1 MPVKI
6 FLPIF
11 ALDSKINI
19 MATFRLECNNKP
31 SKNGKYVI
39 LLCVT
44 INGKRKRTKTH
55 IELKSP
61 SQFNAKCKGDN
72 WVRANVPESKKW
84 NQELHDLIEQAK
96 ATYNQLCDESLA
108 TSEVVVSTL
117 KAVEVSPSF
126 LAFAKGR
133 TEEILAAGG
142 IHNWKKYKG
151 FLNKME
157 DYLKKLKKSDLL
169 FSELTPE
176 FLSNFDHYLH
186 TRHNER
192 DSKRLLHQNTI
203 QTIFNKFRS
212 LVLRA
217 IEMGYMA
224 HDKNPFLLFKYS
236 GVKTQKEKLDKSEL
250 AALLA
255 LELEEGTILW
265 HCRNYFFFSFY
276 CAGIRVADLIQLR
289 WGNISTEGRLNYQ
302 MGKNH
307 KLRDLVLVE
316 QAKAILQHY
325 AKEGCKASDYIF
337 PLLDASKPYAK
348 AVTLAD
354 KDTMSIELKK
364 KLFSDIS
371 AKTALIN
378 KYLKKLAAMAGIEKK
393 LSMHISRHSFARLAK
408 VEGTDNSVLQSLL
421 AHSSVAI
428 TEGYMGSFDT
438 STTDKALQN
447 IFNKVTQKSDKS
459 DTKAKL
465 QAMLAELSEE
475 ELTEIL
481 ASVGK
486 PQPSL
491 I

>member
-6 FLPIF
+6 FLPTF

-72 WVRANVPESKKW
+72 WVRASVPESKKW
-84 NQELHDLIEQAK
+84 NQELHDLIEEAK
-96 ATYNQLCDESLA
+96 HTYNQLCDESMA

-126 LAFAKGR
+126 LAFAKRR
-133 TEEILAAGG
+133 TEEILLSGAIG
-142 IHNWKKYKG
+142 NWKRYNG
-151 FLNKME
+151 FLNK
-157 DYLKKLKKSDLL
+157 LQAFLATKKKTDLL

-176 FLSNFDHYLH
+176 LLTQFDTFLRTLK
-186 TRHNER
+186 NER
-192 DSKRLLHQNTI
+192 DPSRLLHPNTI
-203 QTIFNKFRS
+203 HTTLNKFKA
-212 LVLRA
+212 LVRLA
-217 IEMGYMA
+217 IERQCLDYT
-224 HDKNPFLLFKYS
+224 KNPFQCFSYS
-236 GVKTQKEKLDKSEL
+236 LVKTQKEKLDESEL

-255 LELEEGTILW
+255 LELEEGSLLW

-289 WGNISTEGRLNYQ
+289 WGNISAEGRLNYQ

-325 AKEGCKASDYIF
+325 AKEGRKASDYIF
-337 PLLDASKPYAK
+337 PLLDVSKPYAK
-348 AVTLAD
+348 AATLAD
-354 KDTMSIELKK
+354 KDTMPIELKK
-364 KLFSDIS
+364 KLFNDIS

-393 LSMHISRHSFARLAK
+393 LTMHISRHSFARLAK

-465 QAMLAELSEE
+465 QALLAELSEE
-475 ELTEIL
+475 ELAEML